1 MSESKREQQHWVRIK
16 FLTSTKAFPLL
27 FFLFFLGGGGEGV
40 STIHWLYL
48 FTTSSKVFKDV
59 LPDNLITVLT

>member
-1 MSESKREQQHWVRIK
+1 MGAGGA
-16 FLTSTKAFPLL
+16 LTL
-27 FFLFFLGGGGEGV
+27 
-40 STIHWLYL
+40 HWLYL

>member
-27 FFLFFLGGGGEGV
+27 FFLFFWGGGGRGGMNI
-40 STIHWLYL
+40 TLAL
-48 FTTSSKVFKDV
+48 FIYHIFQG
-59 LPDNLITVLT
+59 I